1 MKIKRFFA
9 KDMRAALAEVKEV
22 LGADAVIMSNKKV
35 SGGIE
40 IVAAVDD
47 DDEPV
52 APVQRPLHDDSVKIS
67 SQARQ
72 FVAPLDDKQQAETL
86 QSLLMR
92 GRQQAPAQLSPQ
104 TLAEQSSWPEPP
116 EPIPEPRSE
125 RRERRQEPTLSQPRA
140 TATVP
145 LHDAR
150 EYKRRDSAKEKEL
163 NAMRSEIAS
172 IRRLLEHQVSGLMW
186 QEVERREPV
195 RALVI
200 KHLNELG
207 FSDGFADQLA
217 MRVNDGAPPH
227 EAWQQIEK
235 ALSQQ
240 LLTGEDEILRQGGAV
255 ALLGPTGV
263 GKTTTIA
270 KLAARFAARYG
281 ADQIALI
288 TTDHYRIG
296 AHEQLQTYGRI
307 MGVVVKQ
314 ARTYQELAQALYQL
328 RHRRLVLIDTA
339 GMGQRDLR
347 LNEQLDTL
355 VGDKQIKIRNYLVLP
370 ATAQR
375 RVLQEAVDH
384 FRRIPL
390 AGCILTK
397 LDESLSLGDV
407 LDISIQNSL
416 PISYI
421 TDGQRVPEDIR
432 LADGIELVKQA
443 LGSLEQRRE
452 DPYYW
457 ESSESD
463 EEDGRFYE

>member
-47 DDEPV
+47 DDS
-52 APVQRPLHDDSVKIS
+52 APVEASSRALSDDNVRIS

-72 FVAPLDDKQQAETL
+72 FVPPLSDQQQADSL
-86 QSLLMR
+86 QALLSR
-92 GRQQAPAQLSPQ
+92 GKPEPSPK
-104 TLAEQSSWPEPP
+104 TLAEQVDWGQPEA
-116 EPIPEPRSE
+116 
-125 RRERRQEPTLSQPRA
+125 RREPVLSQPA
-140 TATVP
+140 P
-145 LHDAR
+145 LFAGGAKSSGR
-150 EYKRRDSAKEKEL
+150 QKESAKDKEL
-163 NAMRSEIAS
+163 NAMRQEIAS

-195 RALVI
+195 RAMVI
-200 KHLNELG
+200 KQLNQLG
-207 FSDGFADQLA
+207 FSDGFADMLA
-217 MRVNDGAPPH
+217 MRVHERAAPH
-227 EAWQQIEK
+227 EAWSQIE
-235 ALSQQ
+235 ASLNE
-240 LLTGEDEILRQGGAV
+240 LLVTGEDEIMRQGGAV

-270 KLAARFAARYG
+270 KLAARFAARHG
-281 ADQIALI
+281 ADQLALI

-307 MGVVVKQ
+307 MGVAVKQ
-314 ARTYQELAQALYQL
+314 ARTYQELAQVLYQL

-339 GMGQRDLR
+339 GMGQRDMR
-347 LNEQLDTL
+347 LNEQLDNL
-355 VGDKQIKIRNYLVLP
+355 VGDRQIRIRNYLVLP
-370 ATAQR
+370 STAQR
-375 RVLQEAVDH
+375 RVLQEAVEH

-416 PISYI
+416 PISYV
-421 TDGQRVPEDIR
+421 TDGQRVPEDLR
-432 LADGIELVKQA
+432 LARADELVRQA
-443 LGSLEQRRE
+443 LGTVEQQRE

-457 ESSESD
+457 EASD
-463 EEDGRFYE
+463 ADHEDARFYE

>member
-9 KDMRAALAEVKEV
+9 KDMRAALAEVKDV

-47 DDEPV
+47 DDTPV
-52 APVQRPLHDDSVKIS
+52 TPVQRPLRDDNVRIS

-72 FVAPLDDKQQAETL
+72 FISPLDAKQQSETL

-92 GRQQAPAQLSPQ
+92 GRSEASPQ
-104 TLAEQSSWPEPP
+104 TLAEQSSWKEPALTPEAGKAP
-116 EPIPEPRSE
+116 
-125 RRERRQEPTLSQPRA
+125 RQEPRMGTKEPQAQPQ
-140 TATVP
+140 
-145 LHDAR
+145 LHDSR
-150 EYKRRDSAKEKEL
+150 EHKRREGAKDKEL
-163 NAMRSEIAS
+163 NAMRQEIAS

-195 RALVI
+195 RAMLI
-200 KHLNELG
+200 KHLNGLG
-207 FSDGFADQLA
+207 FSDVFSDQLA
-217 MRVNDGAPPH
+217 MMVHDTAAPH
-227 EAWQQIEK
+227 EAWSQIET
-235 ALSQQ
+235 ALCQQ
-240 LLTGEDEILRQGGAV
+240 LMTGEDEILRQGGAV

-270 KLAARFAARYG
+270 KLAARFASRYG

-421 TDGQRVPEDIR
+421 TDGQRVPEDLR
-432 LADGIELVKQA
+432 LADGLELVRQA
-443 LGSLEQRRE
+443 LGTMEQRRE
-452 DPYYW
+452 EPHYW
-457 ESSESD
+457 ESSEFD
-463 EEDGRFYE
+463 EEDARFYE

>member
-9 KDMRAALAEVKEV
+9 KDMRAALAEVKEE

-47 DDEPV
+47 DDNTPV
-52 APVQRPLHDDSVKIS
+52 DKGQRPLTDDNVRIS

-72 FVAPLDDKQQAETL
+72 FIPPLSQQQQADSL
-86 QSLLMR
+86 QALLNR
-92 GRQQAPAQLSPQ
+92 GNTAPSPK
-104 TLAEQSSWPEPP
+104 TLAEQVDWGQPEA
-116 EPIPEPRSE
+116 
-125 RRERRQEPTLSQPRA
+125 RREPVMPSPAPAPLFAGGEKSRSRQ
-140 TATVP
+140 
-145 LHDAR
+145 
-150 EYKRRDSAKEKEL
+150 KDSTKDKEL
-163 NAMRSEIAS
+163 NAMRQEIAS

-195 RALVI
+195 RAMVI
-200 KHLNELG
+200 KQLNQLG
-207 FSDGFADQLA
+207 FSDGFADMLA
-217 MRVNDGAPPH
+217 MRVHERAAPH
-227 EAWQQIEK
+227 EAWAQIEN
-235 ALSQQ
+235 ALTE
-240 LLTGEDEILRQGGAV
+240 LVLTGEDEIMRQGGAV

-270 KLAARFAARYG
+270 KLAARFAARHG
-281 ADQIALI
+281 ADQLALI

-307 MGVVVKQ
+307 MGVAVKQ
-314 ARTYQELAQALYQL
+314 ARTYEELAQALYQL

-339 GMGQRDLR
+339 GMGQRDMR

-355 VGDKQIKIRNYLVLP
+355 VGDRQIRIRNYLVLP

-375 RVLQEAVDH
+375 RVLQEAVEH

-416 PISYI
+416 PISYV
-421 TDGQRVPEDIR
+421 TDGQRVPEDLR
-432 LADGIELVKQA
+432 LAKAGELVKQA
-443 LGSLEQRRE
+443 MGAVEQRE

-457 ESSESD
+457 EAADD
-463 EEDGRFYE
+463 EDARFYD